1 MSPSCFGIGAVSA
14 LWLSGR
20 NCPYF
25 RAVSA
30 SWLFRPELLSASLGS
45 VDTYTYSRGEREKND
60 TAISSILKRKPA
72 FASRISAA
80 LAQALQHPLF
90 AANLE

>member
-45 VDTYTYSRGEREKND
+45 VDTYVIGYSGG
-60 TAISSILKRKPA
+60 TAKKRYRNLKHSK
-72 FASRISAA
+72 
-80 LAQALQHPLF
+80 AQACICKPHFSRVGPSVAAPPLCG
-90 AANLE
+90 

>member
-30 SWLFRPELLSASLGS
+30 SWLFRPESLSCLWS
-45 VDTYTYSRGEREKND
+45 VDTFAVGGAKKTKKLSN
-60 TAISSILKRKPA
+60 ILQRKLA
-72 FASRISAA
+72 FTNRISTA
-80 LAQALQHPLF
+80 LAQALP
-90 AANLE
+90 